1 MRTKMTEYW
10 ISFCLNFLLWLVIR
24 LGNGKP
30 VGYNNVKSEGI
41 RMLKRKVLG
50 LISPGFVLLFEE
62 LEVQYAS

>member
-1 MRTKMTEYW
+1 MRTKITEYW
-10 ISFCLNFLLWLVIR
+10 ISFCHNFLLR

-41 RMLKRKVLG
+41 RMLKRKVLE